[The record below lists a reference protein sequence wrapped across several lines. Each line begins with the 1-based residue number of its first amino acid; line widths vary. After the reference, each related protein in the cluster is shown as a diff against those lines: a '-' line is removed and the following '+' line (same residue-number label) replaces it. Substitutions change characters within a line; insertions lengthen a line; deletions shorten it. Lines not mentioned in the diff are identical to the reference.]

1 MARPLRIAFPGA
13 LYHVTSRGNARAAV
27 FLDEG
32 DFARRQGW
40 LRRTVETYGW
50 CVHAFAL
57 MTNHDHLF
65 VETAQANLSAGMQYL
80 NGSYTSYFN
89 RRHRRVGHLFQG
101 RYKAILIESEGH
113 YQEIS
118 RYIHL
123 NPVRAGMVGRPEDWP
138 WSSYAGYHWARRCV
152 PWVTY
157 GRVLGEFGRQPAVAR
172 QRYRR
177 FVAAGLDQ
185 RLDSPLDEA
194 VHGVVLGSERF
205 VSRVRRLLARRAD
218 DRGVPTLRRLRS
230 RPSMKRITRSVSA
243 RFGMDASAWVPGRRE
258 DSLGRAAA
266 AYLARCRF
274 GYSATAVADALGYAG
289 PSSVSQAIRR
299 IAAASSRLAK
309 ALREIE
315 EQLTND

>member
-1 MARPLRIAFPGA
+1 MIGRDDQRCGA
-13 LYHVTSRGNARAAV
+13 TL
-27 FLDEG
+27 
-32 DFARRQGW
+32 
-40 LRRTVETYGW
+40 
-50 CVHAFAL
+50 
-57 MTNHDHLF
+57 
-65 VETAQANLSAGMQYL
+65 AQADNDAE
-80 NGSYTSYFN
+80 
-89 RRHRRVGHLFQG
+89 RHGATMAPFPE
-101 RYKAILIESEGH
+101 IEQQLTNEALTPTG
-113 YQEIS
+113 
-118 RYIHL
+118 
-123 NPVRAGMVGRPEDWP
+123 A

-157 GRVLGEFGRQPAVAR
+157 GRVLGEFGREPVVAR

-185 RLDSPLDEA
+185 PLDSPLDEA

-205 VSRVRRLLARRAD
+205 VSRVRRLLDRRAD
-218 DRGVPTLRRLRS
+218 DRGVPALRRLRS

-299 IAAASSRLAK
+299 IAATSSRLAK

-315 EQLTND
+315 QQLTND